1 MISCARRA
9 NNEGM
14 WARVHKLDRVRPL
27 PNGGAIV
34 LIQDGRSVPQMQRVP
49 SLSTV
54 IAVARILGARRALD
68 AKFGGKGEIR
78 YCAVAVP
85 SFLSEAIVRAGASIA
100 SSDGERVHVP
110 AQPAS
115 VASMIDIAF
124 ADLAHHT
131 RSNVGDGVE
140 VAEALKLIE
149 QRRRAAPPLDK
160 DAQPELYWPA
170 VFELAALAGEQARRR
185 GGRWIDTRDVPVPFA
200 VKFADG
206 AISHPTVVA
215 QKIVEGIPDELDTQ

>member
-1 MISCARRA
+1 MA
-9 NNEGM
+9 
-14 WARVHKLDRVRPL
+14 
-27 PNGGAIV
+27 
-34 LIQDGRSVPQMQRVP
+34 QMQRVP
-49 SLSTV
+49 PLSTL
-54 IAVARILGARRALD
+54 IAVARILAARRALD
-68 AKFGGKGEIR
+68 AKFDGKGEVR
-78 YCAVAVP
+78 YCATALP
-85 SFLSEAIVRAGASIA
+85 SFLSEAVIRAGASVA
-100 SSDGERVHVP
+100 SSDGEKVHVP

-115 VASMIDIAF
+115 VASLIDIAF

-170 VFELAALAGEQARRR
+170 VFELAALAGEQARRH
-185 GGRWIDTRDVPVPFA
+185 GGRWIDTRDLPVPFA

-206 AISHPTVVA
+206 AVSHPTVVA
-215 QKIVEGIPDELDTQ
+215 QRVVEGLPDDPI